1 MANFVHDSFR
11 NGILGAHATRVD
23 MDTDTIGAGFIDA
36 TDDIPLVT
44 EAFYGDYDTGVTVPT
59 FASCPALASL
69 DIGGVGV
76 GIFDAADTVFS
87 ALSGDQVEWLVLF
100 KDTGTEATSDAI
112 AAWDTL
118 TGLPLTPNGADV
130 TVVWAGGGIITT

>member
-23 MDTDTIGAGFIDA
+23 LDTDAVGAFFVDA
-36 TDDIPLVT
+36 GVDIPLVT
-44 EAFYGDYDTGVTVPT
+44 DDFVDDIIAGIPV
-59 FASCPALASL
+59 FASAPN
-69 DIGGVGV
+69 IGSPTIGSVGV
-76 GIFDAADTVFS
+76 GIFDAADLVFS
-87 ALSGDQVEWLVLF
+87 ALSGAQAEWLTLF
-100 KDTGTEATSDAI
+100 KDTGTDTTSDLI
-112 AAWDTL
+112 ASWDTI